1 MIIEVIGDIKEISGN
16 KYLVFGSSDK
26 NKELFKKIQRPLRW
40 D

>member
-26 NKELFKKIQRPLRW
+26 NKELIKKI
-40 D
+40 